1 MGHVRGKIDRR
12 GSLIRYASGKGRLDL
27 GLIRMRMLF
36 QKASLQAHTPVE
48 SAAVKPASLCVH
60 AGQRF
65 HHLG

>member
-12 GSLIRYASGKGRLDL
+12 GSLVRYASGKGRFDL

-36 QKASLQAHTPVE
+36 QKASLQAHTPVQ
-48 SAAVKPASLCVH
+48 SAAAKSASLCVH